1 MNAENLAPMPV
12 PHLFSAPL
20 TACPAC
26 HAERLVPVR
35 DAGALHFACEVC
47 GECWHFE
54 LGAVWR
60 VDPATFVE
68 ADGELH
74 LPS

>member
-1 MNAENLAPMPV
+1 MNAENLAPMPI

-26 HAERLVPVR
+26 FAERLVPVR
-35 DAGALHFACEVC
+35 DAGALHFACEGC

-60 VDPATFVE
+60 VDPATLVGQDSE
-68 ADGELH
+68 RH
-74 LPS
+74 LST